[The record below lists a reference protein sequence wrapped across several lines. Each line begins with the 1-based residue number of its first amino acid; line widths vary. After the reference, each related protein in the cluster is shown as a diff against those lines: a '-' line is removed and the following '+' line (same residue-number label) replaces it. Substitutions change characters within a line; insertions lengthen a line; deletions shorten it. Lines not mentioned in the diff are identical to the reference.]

1 MAGVRDGVPR
11 RRAKPLRIQNVLVLF
26 QPSGDTACAMQLAL
40 QLDGRQARFAEVD
53 RRLRRHYSPS
63 GPWLRLDPVSQ
74 LVLGMV
80 GGRTYEADSRRA
92 FLMLCDRYRGWE
104 RLRDAPSAEIREAI
118 QAVTYAEV
126 KARRLKAALS
136 AVTRRRGSLSLDFL
150 ATWRVASALAWL
162 ESLPGVGR
170 KTAAATL
177 NFSTLKM
184 PALVIDTHHLRVLRR
199 LGFVGLRT
207 TLPDAYDR
215 VVPYLPMQWRPED
228 LDAHHQ
234 RMKTLGQ
241 DVCSHAEPTCG
252 LCVLRDLCPSAALIG
267 KTD

>member
-1 MAGVRDGVPR
+1 
-11 RRAKPLRIQNVLVLF
+11 
-26 QPSGDTACAMQLAL
+26 MQLAL
-40 QLDGRQARFAEVD
+40 QLDGRQERFAEVD
-53 RRLRRHYSPS
+53 RRLRLHYGPQ

-92 FLMLCDRYRGWE
+92 FLALRARYRTWE
-104 RLRDAPSAEIREAI
+104 CLRDAPLADLQETI
-118 QAVTYAEV
+118 QGVTYAEV
-126 KARRLKAALS
+126 KAGRLKAALA
-136 AVTRRRGSLSLDFL
+136 AVTQRRGALTLDFL
-150 ATWRVASALAWL
+150 AAWGVGAALAWL

-177 NFSTLKM
+177 NFSTLEM

-199 LGFVGLRT
+199 LRLVGQRT
-207 TLPDAYDR
+207 TLSEAYDR
-215 VVPYLPMQWRPED
+215 TVPYLPVHWCAND

-234 RMKTLGQ
+234 RIKTLGQ
-241 DVCSHAEPTCG
+241 DVCRHAEPACG
-252 LCVLRDLCPSAALIG
+252 ICVLRDLCPSAALIG

>member
-1 MAGVRDGVPR
+1 MVRGRSDAPGPVCKAPET
-11 RRAKPLRIQNVLVLF
+11 LNVLVLF
-26 QPSGDTACAMQLAL
+26 KPLRDTFRAMQLAL

-53 RRLRRHYSPS
+53 RRLRRHYSPQ

-92 FLMLCDRYRGWE
+92 FLALCDRYRGWE
-104 RLRDAPSAEIREAI
+104 RLRDASLADIRDAI

-136 AVTRRRGSLSLDFL
+136 MITQRRGSLTLDFL
-150 ATWRVASALAWL
+150 AGWRVPAALAWL

-184 PALVIDTHHLRVLRR
+184 SALVIDTHHLRVLRR
-199 LGFVGLRT
+199 LGLVGPRT
-207 TLPDAYDR
+207 MLPDAYDR
-215 VVPYLPMQWRPED
+215 VVPYLPMQWRAED

-241 DVCSHAEPTCG
+241 DVCSHAEPACG
-252 LCVLRDLCPSAALIG
+252 FCVLRDLCPSAALIG